1 MKTYESEHSSETP
14 CAKEP
19 MATYQRT
26 DPATYRENV
35 YQVTDSE
42 RKSIMLA
49 KEQYA
54 RGEYYTESEMDK
66 IVAEWLN

>member
-1 MKTYESEHSSETP
+1 
-14 CAKEP
+14 